1 MLGNAGR
8 IIIVTREIAM
18 ATSLRKQD
26 RPVIDRAELLRI
38 MDLPLE
44 EFRAA
49 RAERTEAERQELN
62 RLFQEENAE
71 AIRSSNEWVEK
82 NGLPLEK
89 HRPF

>member
-1 MLGNAGR
+1 
-8 IIIVTREIAM
+8 M